1 MKYVEWG
8 EDKNTLLLQKRQ
20 VGFEDILSALS
31 NGKLIETIEHPNQEK
46 YTGQK
51 IFVVNIKQYIYLV
64 PFVETKEKIL
74 LKGRKWKC
82 SLTKMKKNIEWL

>member
-74 LKGRKWKC
+74 LKGRK
-82 SLTKMKKNIEWL
+82 